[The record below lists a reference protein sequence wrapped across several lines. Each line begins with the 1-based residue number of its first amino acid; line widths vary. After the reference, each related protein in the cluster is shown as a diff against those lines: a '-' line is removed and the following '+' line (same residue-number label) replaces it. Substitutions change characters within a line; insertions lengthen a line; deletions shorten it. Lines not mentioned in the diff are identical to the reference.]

1 MPTCA
6 GALDDAIKAAQSAL
20 ELDHEKAAFAERI
33 EAAVLAKRG
42 DRDRATEILKAYVH
56 DHPADSDAKKQLENL
71 LAPAPKNS
79 SGDAGVTL
87 AGIGTSTGA
96 AEAIA
101 PPPPGW
107 QPPDV
112 DAKIPPVE
120 PGAACSLDE
129 VVQKAGKRVQEFV
142 ENVDRFAATES
153 LYHQS
158 VSKTGEL
165 SAPVTLKFDYLV
177 SLEQPKPNYF
187 ITEEFRS
194 VKGSVAQFPDGVATN
209 GLPALVLIF
218 HPAYAQDYEMTCE
231 GLAQWKGGLA
241 WQVHFIQRPD
251 KPNMMRA
258 YRTRLDGPAYTVALK
273 GRAWIAADTYQ
284 VVGLE
289 TDMIKPIPEIRL
301 FADHAAIEYG
311 PVKFQKDKV
320 DMWLPLTA
328 EVYFDWVGKRIHRRH
343 SFSNYLLFGVENR
356 QRILDPKI
364 PNPPPETPPQ

>member
-1 MPTCA
+1 V
-6 GALDDAIKAAQSAL
+6 DDK
-20 ELDHEKAAFAERI
+20 
-33 EAAVLAKRG
+33 V
-42 DRDRATEILKAYVH
+42 
-56 DHPADSDAKKQLENL
+56 
-71 LAPAPKNS
+71 
-79 SGDAGVTL
+79 
-87 AGIGTSTGA
+87 
-96 AEAIA
+96 
-101 PPPPGW
+101 
-107 QPPDV
+107 
-112 DAKIPPVE
+112 PPVE